1 MTQLALYFAP
11 GSSSMA
17 VHIALYEV
25 GAEFEPKPLSFWRRE
40 QKSAGYLAINPEG
53 KVPTLM
59 VDGEA
64 LTEVAACLY
73 YLARAFPTSNLF
85 PANDL
90 TAQSRIVS
98 WLSFNAA
105 RLHPSRNQGEEI
117 AYEVTSLADIRLG
130 SRYWAAGSYSIAD
143 IHLFRLYWRFRNA
156 FDPAPG
162 RFPALDAHYE
172 RMMARPAV
180 IKTIEVESA
189 LGYEFPENRPKT

>member
-1 MTQLALYFAP
+1 MTRLALYFAP

-25 GAEFEPKPLSFWRRE
+25 GAEFEPRPLSFWKRE
-40 QKSAGYLAINPEG
+40 QRSADYLSINPEG

-59 VDGEA
+59 VDDEP
-64 LTEVAACLY
+64 LSEVAACLY
-73 YLARAFPTSNLF
+73 YLARAFPASNLF

-90 TAQSRIVS
+90 TAQSRIIS

-117 AYEVTSLADIRLG
+117 AFEVAGLADRRLG
-130 SRYWAAGSYSIAD
+130 SKYWAAGSYSIAD
-143 IHLFRLYWRFRNA
+143 IHLFRLYWRFKNA
-156 FDPAPG
+156 LHPAPD

-189 LGYEFPENRPKT
+189 LGYEFPESRPKT